1 MNATRVKNTNV
12 WHSLK
17 ILFTGALLLFL
28 INIYFGFDNALTLG
42 DIPRW
47 QVLLH
52 LHGGSIGW
60 ITLSAIG
67 IAIWVLT
74 GDREV
79 DADYEKKVRNL
90 VWSAVLVFA
99 AYVPQFGIAF
109 SRTTVDDPLR
119 FLLPVFG
126 TAAVIVLWWSAIF
139 SLGQLRE
146 LAAATTVQ
154 YLASGALLV
163 AAIGATV
170 GALLGLELAMGIQ
183 FLPIAGD
190 DRVAPH
196 AGMMDTYLFL
206 VAAAIVEWFT
216 QKDPYQPASK
226 AGKAQAIIWAIGA
239 ALVPFAF
246 FLNIVDVILP
256 IFMLT
261 LLTGVIIF
269 LIRAGWGAIRNG
281 PFSEGVKPWAFFGAM
296 WLVIYMGLFLY
307 LISVFVGTP
316 AGANPDIPAWFF
328 VLFVHAGFVGMMT
341 TLILSVIMVYT
352 WDARDTLA
360 WGDKTAL
367 WLIHGG
373 IVLFVLVK
381 ATSDSRLGAIV
392 MGVGVLLGVYTL
404 LQRLRSN

>member
-1 MNATRVKNTNV
+1 MNATRVKNKNV

-42 DIPRW
+42 NIPRW

-79 DADYEKKVRNL
+79 EADYEKKVRTL

-139 SLGQLRE
+139 ALGQLRQ

-216 QKDPYQPASK
+216 HKDPYQPAGK
-226 AGKAQAIIWAIGA
+226 AGKAQAFIWAIGA

-246 FLNIVDVILP
+246 FLNVVDTILP

-281 PFSEGVKPWAFFGAM
+281 PFSDGVKPWAFFGAL

-307 LISVFVGTP
+307 LIGVFVGTP
-316 AGANPDIPAWFF
+316 AGEIPDIPAWFF

-392 MGVGVLLGVYTL
+392 MGVGVLLAVYTL
-404 LQRLRSN
+404 LQRLRAS